1 MIIIGAKVN
10 ILEILY
16 DAEMYCIMLMK
27 NDREKIALFDDAYLL
42 LVEFDFPPN
51 PSHVGFV
58 FSVLF
63 DFKGYAWYGSVLYY

>member
-1 MIIIGAKVN
+1 MTQRCKIIAYVN
-10 ILEILY
+10 E
-16 DAEMYCIMLMK
+16 K
-27 NDREKIALFDDAYLL
+27 RQREKIALFDDAYLL

>member
-1 MIIIGAKVN
+1 MCNEKRIVEKK
-10 ILEILY
+10 LPL
-16 DAEMYCIMLMK
+16 ML
-27 NDREKIALFDDAYLL
+27 DDAYLL

-63 DFKGYAWYGSVLYY
+63 DFKGYAWYGSVHDD